1 MLEELAE
8 VDLPDLDLGSDVSL
22 IEGEGDVKETIG
34 AATILDEEEE
44 EISSELQDSED
55 DETPELVERQK
66 WIDDTLSK
74 IHSIDTVNF
83 ELCLMEG
90 SNTQPFDDVFIPAL
104 KRSISL
110 ISRKTSH
117 IKLCIDVF
125 GISDKEDDGYS
136 RAEEKTEDILACFP
150 PKLLTAIS
158 LNGAYLGNA
167 SGQIATAVNSPHL
180 GSLTLQSTSGQF
192 SGWQPAGLRK
202 LHMAWGGDQA
212 DSADFELALPIIKAS
227 SSTLEV
233 LGL

>member
-90 SNTQPFDDVFIPAL
+90 SNTQPFDSFRL
-104 KRSISL
+104 
-110 ISRKTSH
+110 H
-117 IKLCIDVF
+117 KL
-125 GISDKEDDGYS
+125 
-136 RAEEKTEDILACFP
+136 
-150 PKLLTAIS
+150 
-158 LNGAYLGNA
+158 
-167 SGQIATAVNSPHL
+167 Q
-180 GSLTLQSTSGQF
+180 
-192 SGWQPAGLRK
+192 
-202 LHMAWGGDQA
+202 
-212 DSADFELALPIIKAS
+212 
-227 SSTLEV
+227 
-233 LGL
+233 